1 MSRKASTAIEI
12 IFNYASFVSLIFVS
26 ALITGI
32 PLESKAVLFMSLI
45 VCTMSQIVSS
55 YLYPDQGEG
64 FIKRLRLNSSV
75 LLLIEGVVFLYAANA
90 VYVVPLVLASL
101 YLNKYLLSF
110 VEES

>member
-1 MSRKASTAIEI
+1 MSRKTSTAIEI
-12 IFNYASFVSLIFVS
+12 IFNYVSFVSLIFVS
-26 ALITGI
+26 ALITEV
-32 PLESKAVLFMSLI
+32 PLESKTVFLMSLI
-45 VCTMSQIVSS
+45 VCTMSQIASS
-55 YLYPDQGEG
+55 YLYPDQDEG

-110 VEES
+110 VEEN